1 MWFARVDER
10 EGTFV
15 ISNPDFNAL
24 RLSLVKPVEPS
35 PAVSARVTP
44 SATR

>member
-1 MWFARVDER
+1 VDER
-10 EGTFV
+10 EGTCV

-24 RLSLVKPVEPS
+24 RLPLAKPVEPS
-35 PAVSARVTP
+35 PAASASVTP